1 MFLKG
6 DIFMKVAFIT
16 LGCKVNAYESEALKE
31 EFEKHNYLI
40 SENIEDSDVIV
51 INTCTVTNEADSKS
65 RKMIRHARKVNNNAV
80 IVVCGCSAEHFK
92 DKLIDLDIDILVGTR
107 NKLKIVELVDNYM
120 KSKNRIVEFDDIKNA
135 SFDDMKITHFEDRT
149 RGFVKIQDGC
159 NNFCS
164 YCIIPFVR
172 GNIRSKDIKIAL
184 DEINELANNGYKEI
198 VLTGI
203 HTGSYGD
210 GEDYDLTD
218 LIHEASKNPN
228 LKRIRISSI
237 EITELDDK
245 FLNELKNNPKICDH
259 MHVPIQAGSNHVL
272 KLMNRKYNLDEY
284 KNMINKLRSVR
295 PNINITTDLIVG
307 FPEETDEDFEDSLKT
322 AKEIGFSK
330 IHTFPYSLRNG
341 TKASLMKQVDPKIK
355 KSRTK
360 RMLELSDEL
369 ESAYYKKFIG
379 KTLEVLVEKGNF
391 GLSSNYIK
399 VNLDKECEVN
409 TFVLVK
415 IEKVDGINVYGSV
428 II

>member
-1 MFLKG
+1 
-6 DIFMKVAFIT
+6 
-16 LGCKVNAYESEALKE
+16 
-31 EFEKHNYLI
+31 
-40 SENIEDSDVIV
+40 
-51 INTCTVTNEADSKS
+51 
-65 RKMIRHARKVNNNAV
+65 
-80 IVVCGCSAEHFK
+80 
-92 DKLIDLDIDILVGTR
+92 
-107 NKLKIVELVDNYM
+107 
-120 KSKNRIVEFDDIKNA
+120 
-135 SFDDMKITHFEDRT
+135 
-149 RGFVKIQDGC
+149 
-159 NNFCS
+159 
-164 YCIIPFVR
+164 
-172 GNIRSKDIKIAL
+172 
-184 DEINELANNGYKEI
+184 
-198 VLTGI
+198 
-203 HTGSYGD
+203 
-210 GEDYDLTD
+210 
-218 LIHEASKNPN
+218 
-228 LKRIRISSI
+228 
-237 EITELDDK
+237 
-245 FLNELKNNPKICDH
+245 

>member
-1 MFLKG
+1 
-6 DIFMKVAFIT
+6 MKVAFIT

>member
-284 KNMINKLRSVR
+284 K
-295 PNINITTDLIVG
+295 
-307 FPEETDEDFEDSLKT
+307 
-322 AKEIGFSK
+322 
-330 IHTFPYSLRNG
+330 
-341 TKASLMKQVDPKIK
+341 ASLMKQVDPKIK

>member
-1 MFLKG
+1 
-6 DIFMKVAFIT
+6 MKVAFIT

-31 EFEKHNYLI
+31 EFEHNNYVI
-40 SENIEDSDVIV
+40 SDNIEDSDIIV

-65 RKMIRHARKVNNNAV
+65 RKMIRHARKVNKDAI
-80 IVVCGCSAEHFK
+80 IVVCGCSAQHFK
-92 DKLIDLDIDILVGTR
+92 DKLIDLDIDILVGTK
-107 NKLKIVELVDNYM
+107 NKLKIIELVDNYM
-120 KSKNRIVEFDDIKNA
+120 KSKERIIEFDDIKKA

-172 GNIRSKDIKIAL
+172 GNIRSKDIKIAI

-259 MHVPIQAGSNHVL
+259 MHVPIQAGSNHIL

-284 KNMINKLRSVR
+284 KNMINKLRSIR

-307 FPEETDEDFEDSLKT
+307 FPEETDEDFKDSLKN
-322 AKEIGFSK
+322 AREIGFSK

-355 KSRTK
+355 KMRTK
-360 RMLELSDEL
+360 EMLELSDEL
-369 ESAYYKKFIG
+369 ESEYYKKFIG

-399 VNLDKECEVN
+399 VYLDRECEVN